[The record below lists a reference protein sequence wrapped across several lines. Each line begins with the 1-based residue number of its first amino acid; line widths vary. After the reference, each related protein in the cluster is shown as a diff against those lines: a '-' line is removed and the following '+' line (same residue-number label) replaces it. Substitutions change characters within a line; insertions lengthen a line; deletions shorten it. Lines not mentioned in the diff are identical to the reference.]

1 MTQTDHDNIHKQ
13 KLEPNV
19 YEWFVMFWESSTQ
32 EDFIQTAGILSTI
45 DDLGKIESGR
55 FYTKRENL
63 PHRGILGE
71 FYAGIFLK

>member
-1 MTQTDHDNIHKQ
+1 M
-13 KLEPNV
+13 
-19 YEWFVMFWESSTQ
+19 
-32 EDFIQTAGILSTI
+32 GIYRLDE

-71 FYAGIFLK
+71 IRISIFWK